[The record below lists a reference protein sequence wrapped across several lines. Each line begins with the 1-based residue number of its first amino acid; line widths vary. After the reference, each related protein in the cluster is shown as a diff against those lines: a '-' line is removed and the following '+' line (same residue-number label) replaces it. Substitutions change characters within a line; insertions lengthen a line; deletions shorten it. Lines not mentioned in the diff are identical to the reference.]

1 MKCNIGNNI
10 CYKIDISPSGDGE
23 DTMNEKVDDKLKHIQ
38 LLEQN
43 MQMLHQQKQQF
54 QAQLVEVES
63 ALKELVKSTDSYKIV
78 GNIMVSSDKEKLLNE
93 LKEKKESVELR
104 ITTLEKQEK
113 QMKDFN

>member
-1 MKCNIGNNI
+1 
-10 CYKIDISPSGDGE
+10 
-23 DTMNEKVDDKLKHIQ
+23 MNEKVDDKLKHIQ

-78 GNIMVSSDKEKLLNE
+78 GNIMVSSSKEDLTKE
-93 LKEKKESVELR
+93 LTQKKEVLDLR
-104 ITTLEKQEK
+104 VQTMEKQEISIK
-113 QMKDFN
+113 EKFKNLQTEVMGSMENGNARSEKHN